1 MERNEIGKRRRRS
14 EAPTTALAPSNRR
27 SRRERPM
34 QQQAQELTQLH
45 QTVGHLTNLFQGQ
58 AAGEQA
64 QWLRIRMWM
73 QERDQKWDAHH

>member
-1 MERNEIGKRRRRS
+1 
-14 EAPTTALAPSNRR
+14 
-27 SRRERPM
+27 M

-45 QTVGHLTNLFQGQ
+45 QTVGHLTNLLQGQ